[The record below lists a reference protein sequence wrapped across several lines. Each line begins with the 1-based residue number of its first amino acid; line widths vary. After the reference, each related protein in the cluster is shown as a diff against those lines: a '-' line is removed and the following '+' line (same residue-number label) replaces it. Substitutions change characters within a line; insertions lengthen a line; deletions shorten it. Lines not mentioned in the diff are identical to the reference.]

1 VALSR
6 TPTPASDVTSTPA
19 AELLGGPVPPAPT
32 LGRILWGWEPTGV
45 ALAVVLFGAA
55 FYLVGLRVMH
65 RRGDGWPLGR
75 TTSWF
80 AGLLVVAWAGVGGL
94 SQYAHVMFSAHMG
107 SHMMLG
113 MVAPI
118 LLVLGAPVTLAL
130 RTLPGPRE
138 PGEVSPRGLLLSF
151 LHSPFARLVTHPA
164 VGPALFIGSLFGL
177 YFTGLFTTLME
188 SHWGHGAMQLHFLAV
203 GSLYY
208 YVLIGVDPSPR
219 TLPPMARFGILM
231 LTIPFHAFFS
241 VALMSSKNVIAAP
254 YWAVIDRPYNTNL
267 LADQYLGGGISW
279 AMGEVPLVLV
289 FGALFVQWIRAD
301 VREARRRDRAA
312 DRDGDAELVAYNARL
327 QELAEKDRQNRI

>member
-1 VALSR
+1 
-6 TPTPASDVTSTPA
+6 
-19 AELLGGPVPPAPT
+19 
-32 LGRILWGWEPTGV
+32 
-45 ALAVVLFGAA
+45 
-55 FYLVGLRVMH
+55 
-65 RRGDGWPLGR
+65 
-75 TTSWF
+75 
-80 AGLLVVAWAGVGGL
+80 
-94 SQYAHVMFSAHMG
+94 
-107 SHMMLG
+107 
-113 MVAPI
+113 
-118 LLVLGAPVTLAL
+118 
-130 RTLPGPRE
+130 
-138 PGEVSPRGLLLSF
+138 
-151 LHSPFARLVTHPA
+151 
-164 VGPALFIGSLFGL
+164 
-177 YFTGLFTTLME
+177 ME